1 MSNYNPI
8 YRKFIDDRN
17 TVTADKMTRGR
28 FYLIKE
34 YVYVDG
40 EKGRFTETT
49 APIIFTL
56 FVSKSKD
63 IVHAV
68 KVSGVNPNVIK
79 RFFGKFVNEQTER
92 LQMKGSAKD
101 IYSKI
106 VSKVPVVTND
116 AYRTYKISGITKV
129 VELNMD
135 VNEITPKSK
144 NVIGIDKKS
153 QTRNR

>member
-1 MSNYNPI
+1 MQNYNPI

-17 TVTADKMTRGR
+17 SISPNKMSRGR

-34 YVYVDG
+34 YEYVDG
-40 EKGRFTETT
+40 DSKKFTETT
-49 APIIFTL
+49 GPIIFTL
-56 FVSKSKD
+56 FVSMAKD
-63 IVHAV
+63 IIHCV

-79 RFFGKFVNEQTER
+79 KFFGKFVNEKTER
-92 LQMKGSAKD
+92 LQMRGNAKD

-106 VSKVPVVTND
+106 VSKVPVVSSE
-116 AYRTYKISGITKV
+116 ASRTYKISGLKKV

-135 VNEITPKSK
+135 VNEITPKNK

-153 QTRNR
+153 QLKNR

>member
-17 TVTADKMTRGR
+17 TVTAEKMTRGR

-34 YVYVDG
+34 YIYVDG

-56 FVSKSKD
+56 FVSKAKD
-63 IVHAV
+63 IIHAV

-79 RFFGKFVNEQTER
+79 KFFGKFVNEDTER
-92 LQMKGSAKD
+92 LQMRGNAKN
-101 IYSKI
+101 IYEKI
-106 VSKVPVVTND
+106 VSKVPVVTKD
-116 AYRTYKISGITKV
+116 AYRTYKITGLKKV
-129 VELNMD
+129 VELNVD

-144 NVIGIDKKS
+144 NVIGIDTKS
-153 QTRNR
+153 QKRNQ